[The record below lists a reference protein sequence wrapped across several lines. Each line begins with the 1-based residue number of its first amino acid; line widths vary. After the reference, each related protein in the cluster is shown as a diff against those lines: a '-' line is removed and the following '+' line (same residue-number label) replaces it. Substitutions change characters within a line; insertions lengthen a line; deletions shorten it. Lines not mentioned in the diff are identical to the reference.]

1 MNGIMHKEMI
11 GYCQVCVAGVLSHE
25 ARFSVSRSKSR
36 FSLTLST
43 VLIFKVAFAPQAN
56 LRTLKALLPA
66 LIHWPGFSQ
75 GAFQGSRTHHTH

>member
-1 MNGIMHKEMI
+1 MRLVSVYQEVK
-11 GYCQVCVAGVLSHE
+11 AGSDTGVRRL
-25 ARFSVSRSKSR
+25 
-36 FSLTLST
+36 SLTLST

-75 GAFQGSRTHHTH
+75 GAFQVSRTHHTH